1 MSERGRERA
10 ISGLRADAR
19 KRARYIL
26 ENGCA
31 VARVG
36 VLGNRDR
43 DRGKVAQWSR
53 EQLEEGEAHAKD
65 IRDHGCGEREGL
77 LVSCLCN
84 DWTLSIYR

>member
-36 VLGNRDR
+36 VLGND
-43 DRGKVAQWSR
+43 S
-53 EQLEEGEAHAKD
+53 
-65 IRDHGCGEREGL
+65 
-77 LVSCLCN
+77 
-84 DWTLSIYR
+84 